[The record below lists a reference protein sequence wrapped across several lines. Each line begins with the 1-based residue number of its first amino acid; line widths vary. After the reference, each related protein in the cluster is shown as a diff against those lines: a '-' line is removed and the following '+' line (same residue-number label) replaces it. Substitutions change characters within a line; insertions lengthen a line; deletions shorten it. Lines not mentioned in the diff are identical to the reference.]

1 MEFEQL
7 SIFDFLKPEATETD
21 IELLPV
27 EEIARIIGEQLGL
40 IFCKSKYDGYYEAKA
55 NGTTFE
61 ISKETYLTDD
71 ERYGKAF
78 IGCGWERSHSG
89 GCSPIDSIEEAVK
102 WFKKKMKINE
112 RSNT

>member
-7 SIFDFLKPEATETD
+7 SIFDFLKPETTETD

-40 IFCKSKYDGYYEAKA
+40 AFHKDKFGYYSAKA
-55 NGTTFE
+55 NGTTYE
-61 ISKETYLTDD
+61 ISKATYLTHD

-78 IGCGWERSHSG
+78 ISCGWERSHSG
-89 GCSPIDSIEEAVK
+89 GGSPIDSVEEAVE
-102 WFKKKMKINE
+102 WFKKKMKTNE

>member
-7 SIFDFLKPEATETD
+7 SIFDFLKPETTETD

-27 EEIARIIGEQLGL
+27 EEIARIIGERIGL
-40 IFCKSKYDGYYEAKA
+40 SFCKDKFGYYSAKA

-61 ISKETYLTDD
+61 ISKENYLTDD
-71 ERYGKAF
+71 ERFGKAF

-89 GCSPIDSIEEAVK
+89 GGSPIDSIEEAVG
-102 WFKKKMKINE
+102 WFKKKMKNNE
-112 RSNT
+112 LEDAE